1 MNSMKGIRPF
11 VLIAAITT
19 VTCYIAPSRSEK
31 RGPDMT
37 VQGHAGGYR
46 VQTSAMDSEAQ
57 TLDKAGDDV
66 GVIAMAVKD
75 TACYSSDALGGSD
88 AGPAYNNFAGDWQA
102 EAKVLE
108 SALHELAD
116 KVRVSKANYRGAE
129 HASIQGM
136 SAASGEGGLTT
147 MPAPAGGV
155 PAPGYRTM
163 PAPGTPPRG
172 LSDFD

>member
-1 MNSMKGIRPF
+1 
-11 VLIAAITT
+11 
-19 VTCYIAPSRSEK
+19 
-31 RGPDMT
+31 MT

-66 GVIAMAVKD
+66 GAIARAVKD
-75 TACYSSDALGGSD
+75 TACYTLDVLGGSD

-116 KVRVSKANYRGAE
+116 KVRVSKANYQGAE
-129 HASIQGM
+129 HASIRGM
-136 SAASGEGGLTT
+136 SAASGEGVTT
-147 MPAPAGGV
+147 MPAPAGDV
-155 PAPGYRTM
+155 PVPGHRTM

-172 LSDFD
+172 LSDFG

>member
-1 MNSMKGIRPF
+1 
-11 VLIAAITT
+11 
-19 VTCYIAPSRSEK
+19 
-31 RGPDMT
+31 MT

-46 VQTSAMDSEAQ
+46 LRTGAMDSEAR
-57 TLDKAGDDV
+57 TLDTAGDDV
-66 GVIAMAVKD
+66 GAIARAVKD
-75 TACYSSDALGGSD
+75 TACYTSDALGGSD

-116 KVRVSKANYRGAE
+116 KVRVSKANYQGAE
-129 HASIQGM
+129 HASIRGM
-136 SAASGEGGLTT
+136 SAAGGEGLTT

-155 PAPGYRTM
+155 PAPGHRTA

-172 LSDFD
+172 LSDFG